1 MKSIKPRKQRKMLYN
16 APLHKKR
23 KWLSS
28 HLAENLLLKYDKRS
42 VSVITGDEIQ
52 VMRGSFKGHKD
63 KVSLVNV
70 KKQVVEV
77 EGITTVK
84 ADGTKIAKP
93 IHASNLLITKLN
105 LTDRWRRQKL
115 ERGLS
120 ETTKKEIEK
129 EAEVQI
135 KELEEE
141 QKIAEEILKE
151 EEQEIPEEIVEE
163 TSEEKTEPAEKT
175 PAKELEKSVKSE
187 EKPKPKITE
196 EKTDKKEQSK
206 PKKTGT
212 KPKTEEKTT
221 EKKTGTSKKKT
232 AKKTSSKPKEKKEEG
247 KK

>member
-23 KWLSS
+23 KWLAA
-28 HLAENLLLKYDKRS
+28 HLTENLLLKYDKRS
-42 VSVITGDEIQ
+42 MPVVTGDTVK
-52 VMRGSFKGHKD
+52 VMRGIFKGHED
-63 KVSLVNV
+63 KVAMIHV

-84 ADGTKIAKP
+84 ADGTKIARP
-93 IHASNLLITKLN
+93 LHASNLLITKLN

-129 EAEVQI
+129 EAEEQI

-141 QKIAEEILKE
+141 KIAEEILE
-151 EEQEIPEEIVEE
+151 EEEKISEETIEERDEIPEEK
-163 TSEEKTEPAEKT
+163 EEKKVEKPKEKKQPKKTVSKPKTKKKPAEKKDE
-175 PAKELEKSVKSE
+175 PAK
-187 EKPKPKITE
+187 
-196 EKTDKKEQSK
+196 
-206 PKKTGT
+206 
-212 KPKTEEKTT
+212 
-221 EKKTGTSKKKT
+221 KKKT
-232 AKKTSSKPKEKKEEG
+232 TKTPSKTKEKKEEG